1 MNEILQALAK
11 MLNMTVDEVSS
22 LLDAFKGNAPQI
34 YETLLKEKVLYDS
47 FGFLSGVFLF
57 ITFAGIV
64 ASVFSTVFYLVYHGT
79 DYGYWRLKKE
89 EVLKVFDKQV
99 ESHRKKLKPF
109 LIGSY
114 TALFVG
120 GAGFVAFTVLKTIL
134 APNYI
139 FIVKE
144 ILPKLTH

>member
-22 LLDAFKGNAPQI
+22 LLDTFKGNAPQV
-34 YETLLKEKVLYDS
+34 YEQLLKEKVLYDS
-47 FGFLSGVFLF
+47 FKFLSGVFLF
-57 ITFAGIV
+57 ITIAGLLV
-64 ASVFSTVFYLVYHGT
+64 AVISTVYYLVYHGT
-79 DYGYWRLKKE
+79 DFTYWHLKKE

-99 ESHRKKLKPF
+99 ETHRKKLKPF

-120 GAGFVAFTVLKTIL
+120 GTGFVVFTVLKTIL

-139 FIVKE
+139 FLVKE

>member
-22 LLDAFKGNAPQI
+22 LLNTFKGNAPQV
-34 YETLLKEKVLYDS
+34 YEMLLKEKVMYDS
-47 FGFLSGVFLF
+47 FRFLSAVFLSITIVAFIAAVF
-57 ITFAGIV
+57 ITAD
-64 ASVFSTVFYLVYHGT
+64 YLIYKGEEM
-79 DYGYWRLKKE
+79 GYWNLKKE
-89 EVLKVFDKQV
+89 EILDLFKKQV
-99 ESHRKKLKPF
+99 EAHRKKLKPF

-120 GAGFVAFTVLKTIL
+120 GTGFVVFTVLKTIL
-134 APNYI
+134 SPNYI

>member
-11 MLNMTVDEVSS
+11 MLNLTVDEVRS
-22 LLDAFKGNAPQI
+22 LLDTFKGNAPQV
-34 YETLLKEKVLYDS
+34 YEQLLKEKVLYDN
-47 FGFLSGVFLF
+47 FKFLSGAFLF
-57 ITFAGIV
+57 ITIVGLIV
-64 ASVFSTVFYLVYHGT
+64 AVCTTIYYFVYQGEKM
-79 DYGYWRLKKE
+79 GYWNLKKD
-89 EVLKVFDKQV
+89 EVLELFEKQV

-120 GAGFVAFTVLKTIL
+120 GAGFVVFTVLKTIL
-134 APNYI
+134 SPNYI

>member
-11 MLNMTVDEVSS
+11 MLNLTVDEVSS
-22 LLDAFKGNAPQI
+22 LLDTFKGNAPQL
-34 YETLLKEKVLYDS
+34 YEMLLKEKVLYDS
-47 FGFLSGVFLF
+47 FNFLSAVFLF

-64 ASVFSTVFYLVYHGT
+64 ASVFSTVFYFVYHGESM
-79 DYGYWRLKKE
+79 GYWNLKKD
-89 EVLKVFDKQV
+89 EVIEIFAKQV

-134 APNYI
+134 SPNYI

>member
-22 LLDAFKGNAPQI
+22 LLDTFKGNAPQV
-34 YETLLKEKVLYDS
+34 YEMLLKEKVLYDS
-47 FGFLSGVFLF
+47 FNFLSYVFLF

-64 ASVFSTVFYLVYHGT
+64 VSVFSTVFYLEYHGT
-79 DYGYWRLKKE
+79 DLGYWHLKKE
-89 EVLKVFDKQV
+89 EVLEIFDKQV
-99 ESHRKKLKPF
+99 EKHRKKLKPF
-109 LIGSY
+109 LIGGY
-114 TALFVG
+114 TALVLG
-120 GAGFVAFTVLKTIL
+120 GTGFVAVTVLKTIL

>member
-22 LLDAFKGNAPQI
+22 LLDTFKGSAPQV

-57 ITFAGIV
+57 ITFAGLIV
-64 ASVFSTVFYLVYHGT
+64 SVFSTVFYFVYQGEKM
-79 DYGYWRLKKE
+79 GYWNLKKD
-89 EVLKVFDKQV
+89 EVLELFEKQV
-99 ESHRKKLKPF
+99 EAHRKKLKPF

-120 GAGFVAFTVLKTIL
+120 GAGFVTFTVLKTIL
-134 APNYI
+134 SPNYI